1 MFFWKGSHDHQVVQ
15 TKGFAVAAKKALIH
29 DNELLAAF
37 SELCRG
43 QADDLGGGVWKK
55 RLNAN
60 RHRSIV
66 LARGRRYW
74 VFQFL
79 FAKQDQSNLSHQE
92 LQAFRALA
100 KAYEGLDG
108 WQVQQLLE
116 MKAFVEIRHEQA
128 IQD

>member
-1 MFFWKGSHDHQVVQ
+1 MTIRLFK

-29 DNELLAAF
+29 DDELLAAF
-37 SELCRG
+37 GELCRG

-79 FAKQDQSNLSHQE
+79 FVKQDQSNISHQE

-100 KAYEGLDG
+100 KAYEGLAG
-108 WQVQQLLE
+108 
-116 MKAFVEIRHEQA
+116 RSSSYSR
-128 IQD
+128 